1 MSAIQ
6 NAALFSSPEAGSL
19 EVADIR
25 RYVDMMYAAPVW
37 AKAAQVKSYMKGVET
52 TYRLCAIRS
61 ACSFRASAGQVPLME
76 LPRERKE
83 IHEASQ
89 AALQLYVQ
97 SRDKEGRLTEK
108 PGDLSGSV

>member
-1 MSAIQ
+1 MGESRTSKELYERGGDNIQ
-6 NAALFSSPEAGSL
+6 A
-19 EVADIR
+19 VCH
-25 RYVDMMYAAPVW
+25 
-37 AKAAQVKSYMKGVET
+37 QVRVLVPSQ
-52 TYRLCAIRS
+52 I
-61 ACSFRASAGQVPLME
+61 AGQVPLME